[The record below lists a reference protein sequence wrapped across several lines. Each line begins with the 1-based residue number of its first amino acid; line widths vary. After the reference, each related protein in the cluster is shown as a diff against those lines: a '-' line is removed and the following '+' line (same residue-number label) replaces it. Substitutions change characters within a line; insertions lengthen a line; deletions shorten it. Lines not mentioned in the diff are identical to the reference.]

1 MKLFIRIGVIGTSV
15 FGFTVA
21 VALLVFNNQFFDFL
35 GITVSENYALNQIKA
50 DLGGLWLIVGAAP
63 LLWLRTKDDFW
74 IRILFVTLGFVM
86 IARVISFMQEGIHPI
101 SVLLLI
107 GEIWL
112 FLFTRYILKNY
123 PKGLFFKL

>member
-1 MKLFIRIGVIGTSV
+1 MKVFIRLGVINISV
-15 FGFTVA
+15 LGFTVA

-35 GITVSENYALNQIKA
+35 VITVSENYALNQIKA

-86 IARVISFMQEGIHPI
+86 IARVISFVQEGIHPI
-101 SVLLLI
+101 SIVLLI

-112 FLFTRYILKNY
+112 FLFTRYILKKY
-123 PKGLFFKL
+123 PEGLFFKL

>member
-1 MKLFIRIGVIGTSV
+1 MKLFIRAQVIGLSV

-86 IARVISFMQEGIHPI
+86 IARVISFVQEGIHPI
-101 SVLLLI
+101 SIVLLI

-112 FLFTRYILKNY
+112 FLFTRFILKNY